1 MGEQL
6 EVNGRTI
13 VRKWE
18 NNWKKM
24 GEQMEE
30 NGGTNGRKLDK
41 IKLLRVMF

>member
-1 MGEQL
+1 MSKQL
-6 EVNGRTI
+6 EKNKRTI

-41 IKLLRVMF
+41 LLRVMF

>member
-6 EVNGRTI
+6 LENGRTI

-41 IKLLRVMF
+41 LLRVMF